1 MALGPC
7 ARNEHTSAR
16 GMGPQFASRIF
27 AEVVILAY
35 QEVANK
41 YSLVLLSL
49 CAYIDFFCSRTGSDY
64 YHVYFSIYEN
74 TRLVRYV
81 RIALRCRTYYVL
93 CVRTT

>member
-41 YSLVLLSL
+41 YSLVLETLPFAFA
-49 CAYIDFFCSRTGSDY
+49 CIDFFCSRTGTDY
-64 YHVYFSIYEN
+64 
-74 TRLVRYV
+74 
-81 RIALRCRTYYVL
+81 
-93 CVRTT
+93 